1 MLIKNHTNIEK
12 TEEIKLKKLIN
23 GKETRLGAFP
33 EDTAVT
39 FSVTLP
45 RCIGASGAVLRI
57 SRDGEESF
65 DIPFS
70 YISMDGGNDRYEV
83 SFKGE
88 KGLYFYEILLLRG
101 YETLFLSSVNNL
113 DFEVTTQSE
122 NLFHL
127 LFYKKDFDTPDW
139 SKGGVMYHIFVDRF
153 CQGVGDVILHGTLD
167 ENWESGI
174 PQFAENVGEPLSN
187 DIFFGGNLWGVIE
200 KLDYLASLG
209 VTIIYLSPIFESV
222 SNHRYDTGNYE
233 KIDSMLGGEA
243 AFDALIKAAHE
254 RGMKIILDG
263 VFNHTGDDSKY
274 FNKRGN
280 YDTVG
285 AYNSPD
291 SPYSSWF
298 NFTSFPNDYE
308 AWWGIEIMPRLK
320 HSNESCRRYF
330 TAPGGIGE
338 YWLKRGADGW
348 RLDVADELSDE
359 FLDELNEVSKSTN
372 GAFIIGEVWENGV
385 TKTAYGKRR
394 KYFHGSQLD
403 SVMNYPLKNA
413 ILSFLTEGDSEFFY
427 NTVTEL
433 YSSYPMPILH
443 SLMNIISTHDTER
456 MLTLLGDKSAGEGK
470 TNKELSTLRLSPDKR
485 REAKELLKL
494 ASVIQYT
501 IFGFP
506 SLYYG
511 DEAGLEGYHD
521 PFCRLPY
528 PWGREDSDLIRHYKK
543 LGKLRHKHSCLKGGD
558 FEFILCEKSVV
569 AYRRKNEKDSL
580 EVYINAGDKKVTVS
594 GVEIDAKS
602 YKII

>member
-1 MLIKNHTNIEK
+1 MLIKNHTNVEN
-12 TEEIKLKKLIN
+12 IKDITLTRKVK
-23 GKETRLGAFP
+23 GQKTRLGAFP
-33 EDTAVT
+33 EGTCVT
-39 FSVTLP
+39 LSLTLP
-45 RCIGASGAVLRI
+45 RSIGASGAVLRI
-57 SRDGEESF
+57 NRDGEESR

-70 YISMDGGNDRYEV
+70 YISLEGKADLYETEIR
-83 SFKGE
+83 GD
-88 KGLYFYEILLLRG
+88 GLYFFEILLLRG

-113 DFEVTTQSE
+113 DFEVTEHSE
-122 NLFHL
+122 SLFHI

-153 CQGVGDVILHGTLD
+153 CRGKGDVTLHGRLNED
-167 ENWESGI
+167 WENGI
-174 PQFAENVGEPLSN
+174 PQFADKVGAPLSN

-200 KLDYLASLG
+200 KLDYLLTLG
-209 VTIIYLSPIFESV
+209 VTIIYLSPIFKSV
-222 SNHRYDTGNYE
+222 SNHRYDTGDYE
-233 KIDSMLGGEA
+233 QIDSMLGGDT
-243 AFDALIKAAHE
+243 AFGALIEEAHKH
-254 RGMKIILDG
+254 GIKVILDG

-274 FNKRGN
+274 FNKRGS

-285 AYNSPD
+285 AYNSLR
-291 SPYSSWF
+291 SEYAEWF
-298 NFTSFPNDYE
+298 NFEDFPDTYE

-320 HSNESCRRYF
+320 HKNEACRHYF
-330 TAPGGIGE
+330 TGKDGIVE
-338 YWLKRGADGW
+338 RWLKKGADGW

-359 FLDELNEVSKSTN
+359 FLDELNNRAKGVN
-372 GAFIIGEVWENGV
+372 QAFIIGEVWENGV

-394 KYFHGSQLD
+394 KYFHGHELD

-413 ILSFLTEGDSEFFY
+413 ILSFLTNGDSESFY

-433 YSSYPMPILH
+433 YSSYPKPVLD

-456 MLTLLGDKSAGEGK
+456 MLTLLGDPTAGEGK
-470 TNKELSTLRLSPDKR
+470 SNKELSTLRLAPEKR
-485 REAKELLKL
+485 REAKKLFKL

-501 IFGFP
+501 VFGFP

-528 PWGREDSDLIRHYKK
+528 PWGKEDHELLRHYKK
-543 LGKLRHKHSCLKGGD
+543 LGALRKKYTCLKNGD

-569 AYRRKNEKDSL
+569 AYRRKNKKDSL
-580 EVYINAGDKKVTVS
+580 TVYINAGDKKVNLS